1 MAIKEVAFEYKYS
14 IKFLC
19 EVWKINR
26 RSYYKWLNRTP
37 SNREKENE
45 IIKEKILEIYY
56 SVNKI
61 YGFRRITIN
70 VNRQMNKNYNVKRIY
85 RLMKDELNISSIIR
99 RKKKKY
105 IKTSA
110 EYQSENILNR
120 NFSAENPQ
128 QKVLTDITE
137 FKYGKDKKIYLCATL
152 DLYDRSI
159 LSYSFSNK
167 ADTKLVLEVLNNSFD
182 SNLNTKRILHSD
194 RGSQFRSLEYRS
206 ALEKLNITHSMSRV
220 GKCIDNGPMEGLFGN
235 IKVEKYYL
243 KKYKTLSELEKDIS
257 EYIKFYN
264 EERLQKNLG
273 NRSPIEY
280 RKFKEKN
287 VDN

>member
-1 MAIKEVAFEYKYS
+1 MLQIV
-14 IKFLC
+14 
-19 EVWKINR
+19 
-26 RSYYKWLNRTP
+26 
-37 SNREKENE
+37 
-45 IIKEKILEIYY
+45 
-56 SVNKI
+56 KI
-61 YGFRRITIN
+61 YNLSGDAVLRTWL
-70 VNRQMNKNYNVKRIY
+70 KWYNTPKW
-85 RLMKDELNISSIIR
+85 NI
-99 RKKKKY
+99 KVG
-105 IKTSA
+105 
-110 EYQSENILNR
+110 E
-120 NFSAENPQ
+120 FMAENPQ

-182 SNLNTKRILHSD
+182 SNLTTKRILHSD
-194 RGSQFRSLEYRS
+194 RGSQFRSLEYKS